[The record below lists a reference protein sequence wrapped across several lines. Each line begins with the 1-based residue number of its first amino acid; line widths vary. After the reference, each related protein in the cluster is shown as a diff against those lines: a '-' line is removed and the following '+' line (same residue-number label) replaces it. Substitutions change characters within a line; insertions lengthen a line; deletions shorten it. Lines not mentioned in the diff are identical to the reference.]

1 MYIDGNDYNSIIS
14 QQNQERFVDSILNSL
29 IEIIPAEELKYRD
42 LFNSDLPDIR
52 IILSMFCGDPY
63 SVDNII
69 NALMSE
75 SSCVSSGERHIT
87 FELFL
92 GDSKRRVEIILSSY
106 HGANA
111 FRDELV
117 HGFILLYSTKRKAS
131 LATLNAFSMNIP
143 NLPMQIVAI
152 TEPGGVNSFF
162 NNEVCQILITEGN
175 SLADKL
181 HAHFATSSDEDNQF
195 KCKDIFCF

>member
-1 MYIDGNDYNSIIS
+1 MS
-14 QQNQERFVDSILNSL
+14 QQNQERFIDTILNSL
-29 IEIIPAEELKYRD
+29 IESMSIESLKP
-42 LFNSDLPDIR
+42 SDSLDGAAPDIR

-63 SVDNII
+63 SAENILR
-69 NALMSE
+69 ALISE
-75 SSCVSSGERHIT
+75 PSCISSNERHVT

-92 GDSKRRVEIILSSY
+92 GDNKRRVEVVLSSY
-106 HGANA
+106 HGANEY
-111 FRDELV
+111 RDDLV

-131 LATLNAFSMNIP
+131 LAILNAFSMNIP

-162 NNEVCQILITEGN
+162 NNEMCQVLITEGN

-181 HAHFATSSDEDNQF
+181 RAHFATASDETTHF
-195 KCKDIFCF
+195 KCKFI